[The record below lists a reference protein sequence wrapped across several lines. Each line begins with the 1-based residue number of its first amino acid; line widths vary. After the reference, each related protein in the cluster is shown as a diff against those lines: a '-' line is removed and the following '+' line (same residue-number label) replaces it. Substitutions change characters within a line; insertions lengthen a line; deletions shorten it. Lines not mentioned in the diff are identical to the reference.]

1 MAPKFAPKVWKRPY
15 TSIYNDNYRY
25 GNSLY
30 SDAIVDIERKYNEA
44 MATTRLARDR
54 PDIGLSTFADSQLTG
69 ASAAARDRTAAAA
82 DNLSSERSRAI
93 SLGRT
98 NSYLEESERKLAH
111 SPSFETYSA
120 VRALDRIS
128 SDIEESRLKRSAS
141 VRRRR
146 PESVLITPTTAY
158 ESALLSRNTTAAA
171 ADNDAGPGQAFWME
185 RWYRN
190 SMRSVA
196 HELYP
201 PSLLKTMVMV

>member
-25 GNSLY
+25 GSSLY

-54 PDIGLSTFADSQLTG
+54 PDLGLSSFADSQLTG
-69 ASAAARDRTAAAA
+69 ASVAARDRTVAATE
-82 DNLSSERSRAI
+82 NLSSERSRAI

-111 SPSFETYSA
+111 SPSFDTYSA
-120 VRALDRIS
+120 VKALDRIN
-128 SDIEESRLKRSAS
+128 SDIEESRLKRSTS

-146 PESVLITPTTAY
+146 PESVVITPTTAY
-158 ESALLSRNTTAAA
+158 ESALLNRGGNSH
-171 ADNDAGPGQAFWME
+171 ADNEGPGQSFWME